1 MINLTPIAKKIQ
13 ERLRQKM
20 DAVGRDAPYFPDDK
34 TNKLTQDKMMTRTTF
49 IKMVSGQKN
58 PVTLMAGELK
68 EGGLAAGGSD
78 DIYGPR
84 AGLENKAGRPM
95 PGIKS
100 LSAQFMGGMKAH
112 REATISW
119 VCWSFE
125 DLERLIP
132 HFLAHGKSI
141 MVQWGWIYDDK
152 SLSKIRS
159 YQDANGITK
168 DAYNN
173 NHHSDVIDADGDYDM
188 MTGVIKNFSF
198 TARQDGG
205 FDCETI
211 ITSIGINLMSSTQGT
226 PSSLDPI
233 ITFNLQEQESND
245 KKQFKIK
252 QAEKNAYQEG
262 DSNRLVRLN
271 TTISLKIFLNNIN
284 SYLNLQMP
292 PTYQTFKFGG
302 ESKGKSKSD
311 AKDFYKI
318 AWKQNK
324 FLRLDTLGFENNRY
338 NVENSDYYVRWGW
351 FEDNVL
357 SKFLTVTSNDNI
369 ISSFR
374 SVERELDPISLK
386 PIKNDKGKPIF
397 VSTKIKSHPAM
408 QTLSLNDYILPGKF
422 YPQEEIVEEAFG
434 KNFTFPGD
442 KDALLSLANIVNDEN
457 NFSKFDVGD
466 GVLKKAKLGD
476 AVIVQDNSQT
486 TGPNGEPIIT
496 NSKGVRYYKP
506 ILESESRGPS
516 KYGYMRNMLINTKLI
531 KQAFG
536 IGGGFGVEKINIF
549 ESLETMFS
557 LLNQRIAYWDFE
569 LVSDEIDTNRLKII
583 DGTTTWIDFGKP
595 PNDSKTIFQGNEV
608 IGKPGI
614 FYFPVWNQNSIVKN
628 QSLEAK
634 IPNSMQLAAMYGAN
648 LDGTRDY
655 SKSSFQEVLGT
666 AAGGLNNEE
675 KDENKKGIGLAFTS
689 ENKSNLGTPNGNA
702 SEELSNKGDDIKSF
716 ILKNPALLEENL
728 QDDLNDIAEKILA
741 TGGGNEQFFDP
752 SKPPPFFNVMSS
764 LERKQVLENNT
775 EVSASAEGPSF
786 KISDDY
792 KQLFS
797 SRFDKDGNMRNQYVG
812 TIDVLISM
820 WDKDNNNKD
829 NRPLKMLFDLGL
841 EIDGIGGIVPGNSF
855 HSNYLPNKYKEKCVF
870 QMTNVEHTI
879 DSSTWTTNI
888 TGMMRSTIG
897 YIFKDKKVDD
907 ELQELTD
914 NLLEK
919 TSEGIKQ
926 KPKTNIEQIAQ
937 PKAKVPKGAVRKNY
951 VEIDNSEIV
960 EGAVGGTAINSEVG
974 NFSYGELYNVIQPF
988 GWATSTDIATG
999 VVSDLSIEQLQELGA
1014 QPAEKNND

>member
-211 ITSIGINLMSSTQGT
+211 ITSVGINLMSSTQGT

-233 ITFNLQEQESND
+233 ITFNLQAKENKD
-245 KKQFKIK
+245 KKEFKIQ
-252 QAEKNAYQEG
+252 QAQKNAYQEG
-262 DSNRLVRLN
+262 DNNRLVRLN
-271 TTISLKIFLNNIN
+271 STISLKIFLDNIDYYVFQQMKN
-284 SYLNLQMP
+284 SYPNNKINNREKKSLNGDEYEIRYAP
-292 PTYQTFKFGG
+292 
-302 ESKGKSKSD
+302 
-311 AKDFYKI
+311 
-318 AWKQNK
+318 NK
-324 FLRLDTLGFENNRY
+324 YLRLFQFHSGEEKDSNGKLKRTVDSNTF
-338 NVENSDYYVRWGW
+338 VRWGW

-357 SKFLTVTSNDNI
+357 SKFLTVTSKKNV
-369 ISSFR
+369 ISIFR
-374 SVERELDPISLK
+374 SVERQLDPITLK
-386 PIKNDKGKPIF
+386 PILSNNQPIYT
-397 VSTKIKSHPAM
+397 STKIKSHPAM
-408 QTLSLNDYILPGKF
+408 QTLSINDYLLPGKF
-422 YPQEEIVEEAFG
+422 YPQSETITEEIYG
-434 KNFTFPGD
+434 TSITFPGD
-442 KDALLSLANIVNDEN
+442 KDAIIELANIVNDETQ
-457 NFSKFDVGD
+457 FSRFDVYTNQPPKEGPQ
-466 GVLKKAKLGD
+466 GQQIKK
-476 AVIVQDNSQT
+476 
-486 TGPNGEPIIT
+486 
-496 NSKGVRYYKP
+496 NSKGKFFYYIDENDKSKGVNV
-506 ILESESRGPS
+506 IEVEESPS
-516 KYGYMRNMLINTKLI
+516 NYGYMRNMLINTKLI
-531 KQAFG
+531 KEAFG

-549 ESLETMFS
+549 ESIETMFD
-557 LLNQRIAYWDFE
+557 LLNKRIAYWDFE
-569 LVSDEIDTNRLKII
+569 LVSDEVDTNRLKII

-595 PNDSKTIFQGNEV
+595 PNDSKTFFQGNEV

-666 AAGGLNNEE
+666 AAGGLNNEDE
-675 KDENKKGIGLAFTS
+675 DENKKGISLAFTS
-689 ENKSNLGTPNGNA
+689 ENMSNIGTSSGNA
-702 SEELSNKGDDIKSF
+702 SELFSNKGDDIKTF
-716 ILKNPALLEENL
+716 VLTQPATLEKNL

-752 SKPPPFFNVMSS
+752 SKPPPFFDAMNAI
-764 LERKQVLENNT
+764 ERRKALQNT
-775 EVSASAEGPSF
+775 TQVSASAEGPSF
-786 KISDDY
+786 KISENLT
-792 KQLFS
+792 QLFS

-897 YIFKDKKVDD
+897 YIFKDKTVDD
-907 ELQELTD
+907 ETQELID
-914 NLLEK
+914 NL
-919 TSEGIKQ
+919 TGTAAEGIKQ
-926 KPKTNIEQIAQ
+926 KIKTNPDPEQQ
-937 PKAKVPKGAVRKNY
+937 PKDKNIGKNY
-951 VEIDNSEIV
+951 ATAGSSTVEEQNIS
-960 EGAVGGTAINSEVG
+960 GTAVNAELGNNPAGGGARFINP
-974 NFSYGELYNVIQPF
+974 YGY
-988 GWATSTDIATG
+988 ATETDLGTG
-999 VVSDLSIEQLQELGA
+999 EQSDLSQEQVEGLFQVEG
-1014 QPAEKNND
+1014 NG

>member
-20 DAVGRDAPYFPDDK
+20 DAVGRDAPYFPGDK

-152 SLSKIRS
+152 SLSKIRF

-211 ITSIGINLMSSTQGT
+211 ITSVGINLMSSTQGT

-233 ITFNLQEQESND
+233 ITFNLQAKENKD
-245 KKQFKIK
+245 KKEFKIQ
-252 QAEKNAYQEG
+252 QAQKNAYQEG
-262 DSNRLVRLN
+262 DNNRLVRLN
-271 TTISLKIFLNNIN
+271 STISLKIFLDNIDYYVFQQMKNGYPNNKIN
-284 SYLNLQMP
+284 NREKKSLNGDKYEIRYAP
-292 PTYQTFKFGG
+292 
-302 ESKGKSKSD
+302 
-311 AKDFYKI
+311 
-318 AWKQNK
+318 NK
-324 FLRLDTLGFENNRY
+324 YLRLFQFHSGEEKDSNGKLKRTVDSNTF
-338 NVENSDYYVRWGW
+338 VRWGW

-357 SKFLTVTSNDNI
+357 SKFLTVTSKENV
-369 ISSFR
+369 ISIFR
-374 SVERELDPISLK
+374 SVERQLDPITLK
-386 PIKNDKGKPIF
+386 PILNNNQPIYT
-397 VSTKIKSHPAM
+397 STKIKSHPAM
-408 QTLSLNDYILPGKF
+408 QTLSINDYLLPGKF
-422 YPQEEIVEEAFG
+422 YPQSETITEEIYG
-434 KNFTFPGD
+434 TSITFPGD
-442 KDALLSLANIVNDEN
+442 KDAITELANVVNDSN
-457 NFSKFDVGD
+457 NFSRFDVSNYTGTIEQNKELQKAMGND
-466 GVLKKAKLGD
+466 YEKKSGWEAKGIAD
-476 AVIVQDNSQT
+476 
-486 TGPNGEPIIT
+486 ET
-496 NSKGVRYYKP
+496 NAEWKARRKKFYDEN
-506 ILESESRGPS
+506 ILSSTRGGS
-516 KYGYMRNMLINTKLI
+516 NYGYMRNMLINTKLI
-531 KQAFG
+531 KEAFG

-549 ESLETMFS
+549 ESIETMFS
-557 LLNQRIAYWDFE
+557 LLNKRIAYWDFE
-569 LVSDEIDTNRLKII
+569 LVSDEVDTNRLKII

-595 PNDSKTIFQGNEV
+595 PNDSKTFFQGNEV

-675 KDENKKGIGLAFTS
+675 EDENKKGISLAFTS
-689 ENKSNLGTPNGNA
+689 ENMSNIGTLSGNA
-702 SEELSNKGDDIKSF
+702 SELFSNKGDDIKTF
-716 ILKNPALLEENL
+716 VLTQPATLEKNL
-728 QDDLNDIAEKILA
+728 QNDLNDIAEKILA
-741 TGGGNEQFFDP
+741 SGGGNEQFFDP
-752 SKPPPFFNVMSS
+752 SKPPPFFDAMNAI
-764 LERKQVLENNT
+764 ERRKALQNT
-775 EVSASAEGPSF
+775 TQVSASAEGPSF
-786 KISDDY
+786 KISENLT
-792 KQLFS
+792 QLFS

-820 WDKDNNNKD
+820 WDKDNNNRD

-897 YIFKDKKVDD
+897 YIFKDKTVDD
-907 ELQELTD
+907 ETQELID
-914 NLLEK
+914 NL
-919 TSEGIKQ
+919 TGTAAEGIKQ
-926 KPKTNIEQIAQ
+926 KIKTNPDPEQQ
-937 PKAKVPKGAVRKNY
+937 PKDKDIGKNY
-951 VEIDNSEIV
+951 ATTGGSTIEGQSNTITIDSFVDED
-960 EGAVGGTAINSEVG
+960 G
-974 NFSYGELYNVIQPF
+974 NITPNQP
-988 GWATSTDIATG
+988 
-999 VVSDLSIEQLQELGA
+999 
-1014 QPAEKNND
+1014 

>member
-20 DAVGRDAPYFPDDK
+20 DAVGRDAPYFPGDK

-68 EGGLAAGGSD
+68 EGGLVAGGSD
-78 DIYGPR
+78 EIYGPR
-84 AGLENKAGRPM
+84 AGLDNKAGRPM

-141 MVQWGWIYDDK
+141 MIQWGWIYDDK

-211 ITSIGINLMSSTQGT
+211 ITSVGINLMSSTQGT

-233 ITFNLQEQESND
+233 ITFNLQEQEGKD

-252 QAEKNAYQEG
+252 QAEKNAYKEG

-271 TTISLKIFLNNIN
+271 STVSLKIFLNNIN
-284 SYLNLQMP
+284 SYINLQMP
-292 PTYQTFKFGG
+292 PNHKTYKSGQ
-302 ESKGKSKSD
+302 ESKRKSKSD
-311 AKDFYKI
+311 GKDYYKI
-318 AWKQNK
+318 TWDSNK
-324 FLRLDTLGFENNRY
+324 FLKLEEGSVKKFGDEEKQISENK
-338 NVENSDYYVRWGW
+338 DYYVRWGW

-357 SKFLTVTSNDNI
+357 SKFLTVTSQDNI

-374 SVERELDPISLK
+374 SVERELDPITLK
-386 PIKNDKGKPIF
+386 PIKNDKGNPIF
-397 VSTKIKSHPAM
+397 VSTKIKSHPVM
-408 QTLSLNDYILPGKF
+408 QTLSLNEYILPGKF
-422 YPQEEIVEEAFG
+422 YPQEEIVEEALG

-442 KDALLSLANIVNDEN
+442 KDVLLSLANIVNDEN
-457 NFSKFDVGD
+457 NFSRFDVYTNQPPKEGPQ
-466 GVLKKAKLGD
+466 GQKIKK
-476 AVIVQDNSQT
+476 
-486 TGPNGEPIIT
+486 
-496 NSKGVRYYKP
+496 NSKGKFFYYIDENDKSHGVN
-506 ILESESRGPS
+506 LVQVEESPS
-516 KYGYMRNMLINTKLI
+516 NYGYMRNMLINTKLI
-531 KQAFG
+531 KKAFG

-583 DGTTTWIDFGKP
+583 DATTTWIDFGKP
-595 PNDSKTIFQGNEV
+595 PNDSKTFFQGNEI

-648 LDGTRDY
+648 LDSTRDY
-655 SKSSFQEVLGT
+655 SKSSFQEVIGT

-675 KDENKKGIGLAFTS
+675 KDENKKGISLAFTS
-689 ENKSNLGTPNGNA
+689 ENKSNLGTVSGEA
-702 SEELSNKGDDIKSF
+702 SEELSNKGDDIKTF
-716 ILKNPALLEENL
+716 ILKNPTLLEKNL
-728 QDDLNDIAEKILA
+728 QDDLNDIAEKMLA

-764 LERKQVLENNT
+764 LERKQVLENMSY
-775 EVSASAEGPSF
+775 VDVGPLQGQSEDF
-786 KISDDY
+786 R
-792 KQLFS
+792 QLFS

-820 WDKDNNNKD
+820 WDRDNNNKD

-841 EIDGIGGIVPGNSF
+841 ELDGIGGIVPGNSF

-879 DSSTWTTNI
+879 DSSTWTTNV

-907 ELQELTD
+907 ELDELTD

-937 PKAKVPKGAVRKNY
+937 PSPNIPKGTVRKNY

-960 EGAVGGTAINSEVG
+960 EGAVGGTEINSEVG

-988 GWATSTDIATG
+988 GWATQTDISTG

-1014 QPAEKNND
+1014 KPAEKNND